1 MKVNILEAKNRLSQ
15 LIKSAQAGE
24 EVIIANRGEPVARLV
39 SIDAPHAANAPKG
52 SARLILEHLRK
63 HPVPEHARRSDA
75 EIEADI
81 REQRDSWD

>member
-15 LIKSAQAGE
+15 LIKSVQAGE

-39 SIDAPHAANAPKG
+39 PIEARWTEEAPVG
-52 SARLILEHLRK
+52 SGRRIVEHLRK
-63 HPVPEHARRSDA
+63 NPIPEHARRSDE

-81 REQRDSWD
+81 REQRNSWD